1 LTEQAAGEVKR
12 KGPKVTGWLR
22 VVVVA
27 FDRGIYAFS
36 NHWLL
41 AFNLFLALYVGV
53 PFLAPLFM
61 HWGWEAPAR
70 VVYAI
75 YSPLCHQLGYRSYY
89 LFGARFYYPRYV
101 FQQYT
106 GINPDTYDGFLAS
119 RAFVGN
125 ALIGFKAALCERDV
139 AIYIMM
145 VLAGMIFGLP
155 GVRGKLKPLPWWA
168 WILIGIV
175 PIGLDGFWQLFTN
188 YPYTTAF
195 PILTQL
201 PYHESTPFW
210 RSLTGALFGL
220 ANIWLAYPYFE
231 ASMREA
237 QAELRL
243 KLGRVDAEA
252 AAARLQAAS

>member
-1 LTEQAAGEVKR
+1 MEKRAGEGKP
-12 KGPKVTGWLR
+12 KGPQVTGWVR
-22 VVVVA
+22 VVVVGL
-27 FDRGIYAFS
+27 DRAIYGFS

-41 AFNLFLALYVGV
+41 VFNLFLGLYVGV

-70 VVYAI
+70 VIYAI

-89 LFGARFYYPRYV
+89 LFGARVVYPRDV
-101 FQQYT
+101 FQQFT

-125 ALIGFKAALCERDV
+125 ALVGFKAALCERDT
-139 AIYIMM
+139 AIYVAM
-145 VLAGMIFGLP
+145 VLAGMVFGLP
-155 GVRGKLKPLPWWA
+155 AVRDKLKPLSWWA

-188 YPYTTAF
+188 YPYSTTF

-220 ANIWLAYPYFE
+220 ANVWLAYPYFE
-231 ASMREA
+231 ESMREA
-237 QAELRL
+237 RAELKT
-243 KLGRVDAEA
+243 KLTRVDAEA
-252 AAARLQAAS
+252 AGASSRSAI